1 MQPLAVRAPFPRP
14 AQAPRLSVMR
24 WTLPNLLTVLRLLA
38 APLVPLMFLFLSR
51 PFADFAALVLFLVAA
66 ITDWFDGYLA
76 RAWGQESRFGA
87 AMDPIADKAMVVIA
101 LAVIVGISRV
111 NPYILFPVAF
121 ILLREVF
128 VSGLREFL
136 GSEASTLKVTYLAK
150 WKTTAQMVA
159 IPVLLIAGAL
169 EFEARHGM
177 FWVSP
182 SFHASTEWLFST
194 AGIVLIWAAGLLT
207 VLTGLDYLHKAMPFL
222 RDRKR

>member
-1 MQPLAVRAPFPRP
+1 
-14 AQAPRLSVMR
+14 MR
-24 WTLPNLLTVLRLLA
+24 WTIPNILTVLRLLA
-38 APLVPLMFLFLSR
+38 APGVALAFVLLPRPAADWVSVVLFVV
-51 PFADFAALVLFLVAA
+51 AAL
-66 ITDWFDGYLA
+66 TDYIDGRLA
-76 RAWGQESRFGA
+76 RAWKQESNFGR
-87 AMDPIADKAMVVIA
+87 MLDPIADKAMVVIA

>member
-1 MQPLAVRAPFPRP
+1 
-14 AQAPRLSVMR
+14 MR
-24 WTLPNLLTVLRLLA
+24 WTIPNILTVLRLLA
-38 APLVPLMFLFLSR
+38 APGVALAFVLLPRPAADWVSVVLFVV
-51 PFADFAALVLFLVAA
+51 AAL
-66 ITDWFDGYLA
+66 TDYIDGRLA
-76 RAWGQESRFGA
+76 RAWKQESNFGR
-87 AMDPIADKAMVVIA
+87 MLDPIADKAMVVIA

-159 IPVLLIAGAL
+159 IPVLLIAGAF

>member
-1 MQPLAVRAPFPRP
+1 
-14 AQAPRLSVMR
+14 MR
-24 WTLPNLLTVLRLLA
+24 WTIPNILTVLRLLA
-38 APLVPLMFLFLSR
+38 APGVALAFVLLPRPAADWVSVVLFVV
-51 PFADFAALVLFLVAA
+51 AAL
-66 ITDWFDGYLA
+66 TDYVDGRLA
-76 RAWGQESRFGA
+76 RAWKQESNFGR
-87 AMDPIADKAMVVIA
+87 MLDPIADKAMVVIA

-182 SFHASTEWLFST
+182 SFHASAEWLIST
-194 AGIVLIWAAGLLT
+194 AGVVLIWAAGLLT